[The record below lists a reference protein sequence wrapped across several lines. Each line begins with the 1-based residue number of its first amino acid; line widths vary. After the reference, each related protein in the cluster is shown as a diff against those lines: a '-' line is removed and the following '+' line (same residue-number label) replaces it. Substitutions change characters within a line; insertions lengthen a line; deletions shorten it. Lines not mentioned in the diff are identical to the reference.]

1 MYNGFERSKPLN
13 PTLEPYATIFRRYT
27 EFDARGASPL
37 YEHLSIRIAADPE
50 LLELTMFARKGQ
62 PVPNLLFG
70 SVQFLLLKGVQ
81 HPLAA
86 YYPAIAGDTGSH
98 WVEDPYPIFRAF
110 CFEHYDEIRDL
121 IATRLVQTN
130 EVRRCA
136 CLLPAFGIVAQQGGG
151 LPLSLVEIGTSAG
164 LNLLWDHYG
173 YDYSEDGGDRGDRGD
188 RRHERCGDIHSP
200 VQLQCHLRGERRP
213 VLPAIF
219 PSVASRIGL
228 DLHPIDVRNPE
239 ETLWLQALIWP
250 EHEKRRQML
259 QRAIEIVQKEPP
271 RLVAGD
277 ALDLL
282 PTVMASVPKDTTL
295 CLFHTFVLNQF
306 LPEDRE
312 RLAALFAGEATRRD
326 LYVISI
332 AWLYGK
338 VPQLE
343 LWSYQDGVRTVRKL
357 AVCSGH
363 ARWMEWVAD

>member
-1 MYNGFERSKPLN
+1 MHNGFERPRSLSHA
-13 PTLEPYATIFRRYT
+13 LEPYANIFRRYT

-50 LLELTMFARKGQ
+50 LLELTTHARKGQ

-86 YYPAIAGDTGSH
+86 YYPAISGDTGSQ
-98 WVEDPYPIFRAF
+98 WVEDPYPLFRAF

-136 CLLPAFGIVAQQGGG
+136 CLLPAFGIVAQQAGG

-173 YDYSEDGGDRGDRGD
+173 YDYGEDGRYGDAQ
-188 RRHERCGDIHSP
+188 SP
-200 VQLQCHLRGERRP
+200 VQLQCQLRGERRP
-213 VLPAIF
+213 VFPTTFPA
-219 PSVASRIGL
+219 VASRLGL

-250 EHEKRRQML
+250 EHEKRRHML
-259 QRAIEIVQKEPP
+259 QRAIEIARKEPP
-271 RLVAGD
+271 RLVRGN

-282 PTVMASVPKDTTL
+282 PEIMAAIPRDTTL

-312 RLAALFAGEATRRD
+312 RLSALFASEATRRD

-343 LWSYQDGVRTVRKL
+343 LLSFQNGIQTVRKL

-363 ARWMEWVAD
+363 ARWMEWVG

>member
-1 MYNGFERSKPLN
+1 MRERLPMHNGFDHLEHLTPA
-13 PTLEPYATIFRRYT
+13 LEPYANIFRRYT

-50 LLELTMFARKGQ
+50 LLELTTHARKGQ
-62 PVPNLLFG
+62 PVPNLLYG

-86 YYPAIAGDTGSH
+86 YYPAITGNTGSD

-136 CLLPAFGIVAQQGGG
+136 CLLPAFGIVAQQAGG

-164 LNLLWDHYG
+164 LNLLWDRYG
-173 YDYSEDGGDRGDRGD
+173 YDYGEDG
-188 RRHERCGDIHSP
+188 HYGDIHSP
-200 VQLQCHLRGERRP
+200 VQLQCRLRGERRP

-219 PSVASRIGL
+219 PSVASRIGI

-250 EHEKRRQML
+250 EHEKRRHML

-271 RLVAGD
+271 QLVAGD

-282 PTVMASVPKDTTL
+282 PAIMAAIPRDTTL

-306 LPEDRE
+306 LPEARE
-312 RLAALFAGEATRRD
+312 RLAALFADEATRRD

-332 AWLYGK
+332 AWLDAE
-338 VPQLE
+338 VPQLILQSFE
-343 LWSYQDGVRTVRKL
+343 DGMRTVRKL
-357 AVCSGH
+357 AMCSGH

>member
-1 MYNGFERSKPLN
+1 MHNGFERPRPLN
-13 PTLEPYATIFRRYT
+13 PALEPYANIFRRYT

-37 YEHLSIRIAADPE
+37 YEHLSIRVAADPE
-50 LLELTMFARKGQ
+50 LLELTTHARKGQ

-70 SVQFLLLKGVQ
+70 SVQYLLLKGVQ

-86 YYPAIAGDTGSH
+86 YYPAIAGNAEVD
-98 WVEDPYPIFRAF
+98 WVEDPYPLFRAF
-110 CFEHYDEIRDL
+110 CFEHYDEIQHM

-136 CLLPAFGIVAQQGGG
+136 CLLPAFGLVAQSAQG
-151 LPLSLVEIGTSAG
+151 LPLSLVEIGASAG
-164 LNLLWDHYG
+164 LNLLWDRYG
-173 YDYSEDGGDRGDRGD
+173 YDYGENGRYGN
-188 RRHERCGDIHSP
+188 IHSP
-200 VQLQCHLRGERRP
+200 VQLSCQLRGERRP
-213 VLPAIF
+213 VLPAIL
-219 PSVASRIGL
+219 PSVASRIGI
-228 DLHPIDVRNPE
+228 DLHPIDVRNAE

-259 QRAIEIVQKEPP
+259 SRAIEIAREEPP
-271 RLVAGD
+271 QLVAGN

-282 PTVMASVPKDTTL
+282 PAIMASVPQDKAL

-312 RLAALFAGEATRRD
+312 RLAALFADEATRRD
-326 LYVISI
+326 LSVISI

-338 VPQLE
+338 IPVLE
-343 LWSYQDGVRTVRKL
+343 LQTFAGGIQTVRKL

-363 ARWMEWVAD
+363 ARWMEWVE

>member
-1 MYNGFERSKPLN
+1 MHNGFDRPKHLN
-13 PTLEPYATIFRRYT
+13 PALEPYANIFRRYT

-37 YEHLSIRIAADPE
+37 YEHLSIRVAADPE
-50 LLELTMFARKGQ
+50 LLELTTHARKGQ

-86 YYPAIAGDTGSH
+86 YYPAVSGNPETG
-98 WVEDPYPIFRAF
+98 WVEDPYPHFRAF
-110 CFEHYDEIRDL
+110 CFEHYEEIRHL

-136 CLLPAFGIVAQQGGG
+136 CLLPAFGLVAQQAGG
-151 LPLSLVEIGTSAG
+151 LPLSLVEIGASAG

-173 YDYSEDGGDRGDRGD
+173 YDYGESGRYGDN
-188 RRHERCGDIHSP
+188 HSP

-213 VLPAIF
+213 VFPTIF
-219 PSVASRIGL
+219 PSVASRIGI
-228 DLHPIDVRNPE
+228 DLHPIDVRNAE

-250 EHEKRRQML
+250 EHEKRRHIL
-259 QRAIEIVQKEPP
+259 QRAIEIAQQEPP
-271 RLVAGD
+271 QLVAGD
-277 ALDLL
+277 ALAVL
-282 PTVMASVPKDTTL
+282 PGIMTAVPRDTTL

-306 LPEDRE
+306 LPEARE
-312 RLAALFAGEATRRD
+312 RLAALFAAEATRRD

-332 AWLYGK
+332 AWLYGE

-343 LWSYQDGVRTVRKL
+343 LLTIQHGIPTVKKL

-363 ARWMEWVAD
+363 ARWMEWLE

>member
-1 MYNGFERSKPLN
+1 MHNGFDRPGHLN
-13 PTLEPYATIFRRYT
+13 PTLEPYANIFRRYT

-50 LLELTMFARKGQ
+50 LLELTAYARKGQ

-86 YYPAIAGDTGSH
+86 YYPSISGNVGNTGLD
-98 WVEDPYPIFRAF
+98 WVEDPYPYFRAF
-110 CFEHYDEIRDL
+110 CLEHYEEIRQM

-136 CLLPAFGIVAQQGGG
+136 CLLPPFGLVAQQAGG

-164 LNLLWDHYG
+164 LNLLWDCYG
-173 YDYSEDGGDRGDRGD
+173 YDYGEDGRYGN
-188 RRHERCGDIHSP
+188 IHSP
-200 VQLQCHLRGERRP
+200 VQLHCHLRGERRP
-213 VLPAIF
+213 VLPTIF
-219 PSVASRIGL
+219 PEVASRIGI
-228 DLHPIDVRNPE
+228 DLHPIDARNAE

-250 EHEKRRQML
+250 EHEKRRHML
-259 QRAIEIVQKEPP
+259 QNAIEIARKEPP
-271 RLVAGD
+271 QLVEGN

-282 PTVMASVPKDTTL
+282 PAIMAAVPQDTTL

-312 RLAALFAGEATRRD
+312 RLAALFADEATRRD

-332 AWLYGK
+332 AWLDAE
-338 VPQLE
+338 VPQLVLQSFE
-343 LWSYQDGVRTVRKL
+343 NGMRMVRKL

-363 ARWMEWVAD
+363 ARWMEWVAN

>member
-1 MYNGFERSKPLN
+1 MHNGFDHPEHLTSA
-13 PTLEPYATIFRRYT
+13 LEPYANIFRRYT

-37 YEHLSIRIAADPE
+37 YEHLSIRVAADPQ
-50 LLELTMFARKGQ
+50 LLELTTHARKGQ

-86 YYPAIAGDTGSH
+86 YYPAIAGDTGSD
-98 WVEDPYPIFRAF
+98 WVEDPYPLFRAF

-164 LNLLWDHYG
+164 LNLLWDRYG
-173 YDYSEDGGDRGDRGD
+173 YDYGEDG
-188 RRHERCGDIHSP
+188 HYGDIHSP
-200 VQLQCHLRGERRP
+200 VQLQCRLRGERWP

-219 PSVASRIGL
+219 PSVASRIGI

-271 RLVAGD
+271 QLVAGD

-282 PTVMASVPKDTTL
+282 PAIMASIPQNTTL

-306 LPEDRE
+306 LPEARE

-326 LYVISI
+326 LYVVSI
-332 AWLYGK
+332 AWLYGEM
-338 VPQLE
+338 PQLE
-343 LWSYQDGVRTVRKL
+343 LWSFQNGIRTVRKL